1 MTKFFLSL
9 IFFVSLFTP
18 SANTQVVAWRNK
30 VEAQVLADAQQ
41 KPTDFIVW
49 MGEQTDLEEAR
60 GLKTKLEKGEF
71 VFKKLSETAEQTQKN
86 VLHILVNAKAKHYPF
101 VVVNAVA
108 AHGNLSLIEALASL
122 PEVKMILTDPA
133 VKMQEPIKA
142 NSGERAVEW
151 GVHKIKADSVWLLG
165 YNGAG
170 VVVAGE
176 DTGYDWNVPALKG
189 KYRGWNGTYPVHSYN
204 WFDAVDSMIAPNT
217 TVNPFGYSLLVPT
230 DDQQHGTHTMGT
242 MVGEDGANQIGVA
255 PGAKWIG
262 CRNMDRGWGKPSSY
276 TKCFNWFLAP
286 RDSTKNNPMPSL
298 APDVINNSWGCPP
311 IEGCTTA
318 GTYALMEQ
326 AVNNLKLAGIVVVV
340 SAGNDGNNGVNDCE
354 TVNTP
359 AAIFENS
366 FSVGATDISDN
377 IADFSSRGP
386 ATYNGINRMKPN
398 ISAPGVNVRSC
409 VPLATGTYAN
419 FNGTSMAGPHVA
431 GAVALIISAKP
442 SLRGQVDAIETLLET
457 TAFHITTTE
466 TCGGTQG
473 LTPNNTFG
481 HGRID
486 VLSAV
491 AQALPIKLL
500 SFYLKVEDEGNH
512 LFWDTEIEA
521 NSSHFEIEK
530 STDGISFKKVGQVKA
545 AGFSVGSHR
554 YDLLDKDTSEGVF
567 YYRLKQVDRDLTF
580 EYSKKLTC
588 RRVNKNHVKVGPN
601 PSTGQVNIM
610 MNLANEKKVKFE
622 IINVAGQNVQ
632 SLNFD
637 MLKGYNELTL
647 NLDFLPKGF
656 YSLRA
661 IDNASQ
667 ILFQKSILLH

>member
-9 IFFVSLFTP
+9 IFLVSFFSP
-18 SANTQVVAWRNK
+18 SANAQVIEWRNK
-30 VEAQVLADAQQ
+30 VETQVLAEAQQ

-49 MGEQTDLEEAR
+49 MGEQTDLNEAR

-71 VFKKLSETAEQTQKN
+71 VFKKLSETAQQTQKN
-86 VLHILVNAKAKHYPF
+86 VLGILATAKAKHYPF

-108 AHGNLSLIEALASL
+108 ARGDLTLIQALASL
-122 PEVKMILTDPA
+122 PEVKMILADPA
-133 VKMQEPIKA
+133 VKMPEPIKVTK
-142 NSGERAVEW
+142 GERTVEW
-151 GVHKIKADSVWLLG
+151 GVHKIKADSVWMLG
-165 YNGAG
+165 YNGTG

-204 WFDAVDSMIAPNT
+204 WFDAIDSTIAPNT
-217 TVNPFGYSLLVPT
+217 TTNPFGYNLLVPT

-242 MVGEDGANQIGVA
+242 MVGEDGVNQIGVA

-398 ISAPGVNVRSC
+398 VSAPGVNVRSC
-409 VPLATGTYAN
+409 VPGGSYAN
-419 FNGTSMAGPHVA
+419 FSGTSMAGPHVT

-457 TAFHITTTE
+457 TASHITTTE

-500 SFYLKVEDEGNH
+500 NFYLKVEDEGNH

-530 STDGISFKKVGQVKA
+530 STDGVSFKKVGQVKA

-610 MNLANEKKVKFE
+610 MNLAAANKISFE
-622 IINVAGQNVQ
+622 FINVAGQKIQ
-632 SLNFD
+632 QLNFD

-647 NLDFLPKGF
+647 NMDFLPKGF

-661 IDNASQ
+661 IDAANQ
-667 ILFQKSILLH
+667 VLFQKSILLH